1 MEELENLINQ
11 KYSTISKNDVLKIS
25 LEVCYKLMKKQSGLL
40 QENVDVWNKETILL
54 NKNKFNWYSN
64 INSGLLEFTTVD
76 RNFDTLLEAKSS
88 ISLLL
93 IYIQIEL
100 EDEFIKTDLENQQ
113 RIINEIYIPHLLL
126 KWSLNNL

>member
-11 KYSTISKNDVLKIS
+11 NYSTISKNDALQIS
-25 LEVCYKLMKKQSGLL
+25 LEVCCKLIKKQSGLL
-40 QENVDVWNKETILL
+40 QENVDIWNKETILFNT
-54 NKNKFNWYSN
+54 NKVNWYSN
-64 INSGLLEFTTVD
+64 INSGLLEFTNID
-76 RNFDTLLEAKSS
+76 RNFDALLEAKSS

-93 IYIQIEL
+93 MYIQTEL
-100 EDEFIKTDLENQQ
+100 EDEFIKSDSENQQ

>member
-11 KYSTISKNDVLKIS
+11 KYSTISKNDALQIS

-40 QENVDVWNKETILL
+40 QENVGIWNKETILFNT
-54 NKNKFNWYSN
+54 NKVNWYSN
-64 INSGLLEFTTVD
+64 INSGLLEFTNID

-93 IYIQIEL
+93 MYIQTEL
-100 EDEFIKTDLENQQ
+100 EDEFVKTDSENQQ

>member
-25 LEVCYKLMKKQSGLL
+25 LEVCYKLMKKQSGHL
-40 QENVDVWNKETILL
+40 QENVGVWNKETILL
-54 NKNKFNWYSN
+54 SKNKFNWYSN

-93 IYIQIEL
+93 MYIQIEL

-113 RIINEIYIPHLLL
+113 RIINQIYIPHLLL